1 MTYQLI
7 KNPLGTFVNKV
18 NENWLKDIK
27 KIKKEW
33 AFKIAHIL
41 TEKIRNDIITSRR
54 YKTKRSQEKIY

>member
-27 KIKKEW
+27 KIKKE
-33 AFKIAHIL
+33 
-41 TEKIRNDIITSRR
+41 
-54 YKTKRSQEKIY
+54 